1 MHVMLQINSKA
12 TSQQTA
18 LPQVDR
24 PKLKEKLQEM
34 VAPDPIMV
42 GGCPDGEELAYGD
55 DCPAGLAELD
65 KKGETSIPYDSC
77 CLPKKEPMV
86 GGCAGTEF
94 GCCPEHSWHPD
105 KPKPGPNKP
114 KDKGCYYYDL
124 E

>member
-1 MHVMLQINSKA
+1 MKPFATLFVLVLSACVSAASGNPSFDGGCSATTPGCLPESDMHVMLQINSKA

-24 PKLKEKLQEM
+24 PKLKDKLQEM

-65 KKGETSIPYDSC
+65 KRGKTSIPYD
-77 CLPKKEPMV
+77 P
-86 GGCAGTEF
+86 
-94 GCCPEHSWHPD
+94 
-105 KPKPGPNKP
+105 
-114 KDKGCYYYDL
+114 
-124 E
+124 